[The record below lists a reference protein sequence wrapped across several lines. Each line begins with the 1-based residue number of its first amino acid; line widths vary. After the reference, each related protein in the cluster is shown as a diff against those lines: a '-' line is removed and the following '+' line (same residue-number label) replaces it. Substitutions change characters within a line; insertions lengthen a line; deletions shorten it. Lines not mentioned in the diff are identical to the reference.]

1 MARKSKKSAP
11 VAPFLKRLSL
21 LPEKMERG
29 WPFDLPLLQGGALE
43 VAFDRPVTILV
54 GENGSGKS
62 TLLEGIAAAAGFSEQ
77 GGDSGHGPGVP
88 QDWAPL
94 APALRLSWLPKVGQG
109 FFMRAESF
117 FNVAAFIDRAGSAD
131 RWGGQPFHQQSH
143 GESFLALYL
152 NRLNEPG
159 LYILD
164 EPEAALSPNRQLS
177 FLCILHDMQKSGVAQ
192 IVMATHSPILMALP
206 GATLLELGPDGAN
219 EVDYRDTDHFKLYE
233 RFLRGPE
240 AYLKHLLDVDA
251 DEPGQP

>member
-1 MARKSKKSAP
+1 MARKSKKTAA

-21 LPEKMERG
+21 LPEKMECG
-29 WPFDLPLLQGGALE
+29 WPFDLPLLQDGALE
-43 VAFDRPVTILV
+43 IAFDRPVTILV

-62 TLLEGIAAAAGFSEQ
+62 TLLEGVAAAAGFSEQ
-77 GGDSGHGPGVP
+77 GGDSGHGAGGP
-88 QDWAPL
+88 QDWSPL

-117 FNVAAFIDRAGSAD
+117 FNVAAYIDRVGSAD
-131 RWGGQPFHQQSH
+131 RWGRQRLHVQSH

-152 NRLNEPG
+152 SRLNEPG
-159 LYILD
+159 LYLLD

-177 FLCILHDMQKSGVAQ
+177 FLCILHDMQKSGAAQ

-219 EVDYRDTDHFKLYE
+219 AVDYRDTDHFKLYE

-240 AYLKHLLDVDA
+240 AYLKHLLREDA
-251 DEPGQP
+251 AEAGAD

>member
-1 MARKSKKSAP
+1 MARKRRETAFT
-11 VAPFLKRLSL
+11 APFLKRLSL

-29 WPFDLPLLQGGALE
+29 WPFNLPLLRGGELE
-43 VAFDRPVTILV
+43 IAFDRPVTILV

-77 GGDSGHGPGVP
+77 GGDSGHGAGGP
-88 QDWAPL
+88 QDWSPL

-117 FNVAAFIDRAGSAD
+117 FNVAAFIDRAGNPD
-131 RWGGQPFHQQSH
+131 RWGGQRLQEQSH

-152 NRLNEPG
+152 SRLNEPG
-159 LYILD
+159 LYLLD

-206 GATLLELGPDGAN
+206 GATLLELGPDGATA
-219 EVDYRDTDHFKLYE
+219 VDYRDTDHFKLYE

-240 AYLKHLLDVDA
+240 AYLKHLLDDEPE
-251 DEPGQP
+251 EPGQP